1 VFDHVTP
8 APPDP
13 ILGLVERFVAD
24 PNPTKLDLTAGVYR
38 DETGKTPIFDAVRTA
53 EFRYLEAETT
63 KSYLPIDGPKAFGDL
78 VDEMV
83 FGADARAAGLV
94 TRTSQTPGGTGALA
108 VAGHFLARQR
118 PDRKVWISAP
128 TWPNHKPIFETA
140 GLAVEQYRY
149 YDPATRQMTF
159 DAMVE
164 DLRGATAGDTVV
176 LHGCCH
182 NPTGRDLDLD
192 QWSVI
197 GDLLVERELTG
208 LIDLA
213 YLGLAEGIETDRAF
227 LAPLAAKGVELLV
240 CTSFSKNMGLY
251 RERVGG
257 LTVITDT
264 DSSADAVQS
273 NIKATVRAI
282 YSNPP
287 SLGGGIV
294 ATVLGDPEL
303 KARWLEELAALRDRL
318 NGLRVEFAKAAS
330 EAGLSD
336 LTGIA
341 EERGMFCLTGITPE
355 QVERLRADEGIY
367 VLGSGRA
374 NVAALDRSN
383 IPRVVAAL
391 AAVTR
396 S

>member
-38 DETGKTPIFDAVRTA
+38 DETGKTPIFDAVKTA
-53 EFRYLEAETT
+53 EFRYLKAETT
-63 KSYLPIDGPKAFGDL
+63 KSYLPIDGPKAFADL

-83 FGADARAAGLV
+83 FGADASASGLV

-118 PDRKVWISAP
+118 PDSTVWISAP
-128 TWPNHKPIFETA
+128 TWPNHKPIFQIA
-140 GLAVEQYRY
+140 GLATAEYRY
-149 YDPATRQMTF
+149 YDAASRQLLF

-164 DLRGATAGDTVV
+164 DLQRAKPGDTVV

-192 QWSVI
+192 QWSVLAS
-197 GDLLVERELTG
+197 LLVDRQLTG
-208 LIDLA
+208 LVDLA

-227 LAPLAAKGVELLV
+227 LAPIAAKGAELLV

-257 LTVITDT
+257 LTVIADT
-264 DSSADAVQS
+264 QATADAVQS

-294 ATVLGDPEL
+294 ATVLGDPPL
-303 KARWLEELAALRDRL
+303 KAQWLAELAALRDRL

-330 EAGLSD
+330 EAGLSE

-341 EERGMFCLTGITPE
+341 EERGMFCLTGLTPD
-355 QVERLRADEGIY
+355 QVERLRADHGIY

-374 NVAALDRSN
+374 NVAALHRSN
-383 IPRVVAAL
+383 IDRVVTAL